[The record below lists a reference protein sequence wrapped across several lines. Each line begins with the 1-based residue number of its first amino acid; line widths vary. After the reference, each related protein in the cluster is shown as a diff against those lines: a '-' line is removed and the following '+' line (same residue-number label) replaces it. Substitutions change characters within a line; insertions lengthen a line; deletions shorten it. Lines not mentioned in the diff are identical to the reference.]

1 MDIKYM
7 LYSEEL
13 KDNSRTINSEDVVK
27 MSIMNVEERM
37 WYNGEM
43 MIYEGKT
50 EGADPVEL
58 LGPFGNPHDAGKY
71 YVKLIQMLP
80 TVEDDE

>member
-1 MDIKYM
+1 
-7 LYSEEL
+7 
-13 KDNSRTINSEDVVK
+13 
-27 MSIMNVEERM
+27 M

-58 LGPFGNPHDAGKY
+58 LGPFGNPHDAGKN

>member
-7 LYSEEL
+7 LYGDEV
-13 KDNSRTINSEDVVK
+13 KDNGKFINSEEVVK
-27 MSIMNVEERM
+27 MSIMKVEERM

-43 MIYEGKT
+43 MIYEGET
-50 EGADPVEL
+50 EEADPVEL

-71 YVKLIQMLP
+71 FVKLLKMMP
-80 TVEDDE
+80 TSEDDE

>member
-7 LYSEEL
+7 LYGNEVQENSQVIGSE
-13 KDNSRTINSEDVVK
+13 KVVK
-27 MSIMNVEERM
+27 MSVMKVEERM

-43 MIYEGKT
+43 MIYEGETK
-50 EGADPVEL
+50 GAEPVEL

-71 YVKLIQMLP
+71 YVKIIKILP
-80 TVEDDE
+80 TAEEDE